1 MSGITIKSSSEI
13 KSMRYAGQILV
24 EAKKILFNLVEP
36 GITTIELDTIAEST
50 IRKLGGIPGF
60 KGLYGFP
67 ATICASVNEEIVHGI
82 PSKRILQEGD
92 ILSIDIGAIV
102 DGMNSDSAFT
112 MGVGQI
118 GKDEKDLI
126 ENTKK
131 SLDLGID
138 QVKSGAR
145 VGDISFA
152 IQSYAEGLG
161 YGVVKKYVGH
171 GIGRELHEEPQVPNY
186 GPAGRGP
193 ILREGMAIAIEPM
206 LNLGHWDTQLKPD
219 GWTVVTADGS
229 LSAHFED
236 TIVITENGSEI
247 LT

>member
-24 EAKKILFNLVEP
+24 EAKKILFNFVEP

-131 SLDLGID
+131 SLDLGIA

>member
-1 MSGITIKSSSEI
+1 
-13 KSMRYAGQILV
+13 MRNAGQILKD
-24 EAKKILFNLVEP
+24 AKKILFNIVEP
-36 GITTIELDTIAEST
+36 GITTKELDNIAEST
-50 IRKLGGIPGF
+50 IRKSGGIPGF

-67 ATICASVNEEIVHGI
+67 ATICASINEEIVHGI
-82 PSKRILQEGD
+82 PSDRVINEGD

-102 DGMNSDSAFT
+102 DGMNADSAFT
-112 MGVGQI
+112 MAVGKI
-118 GKDEKDLI
+118 GQDEIRLI
-126 ENTKK
+126 EDTRK
-131 SLDLGID
+131 SLDLGIE

-171 GIGRELHEEPQVPNY
+171 GIGRELHEEPQIPNY
-186 GPAGRGP
+186 GLADRGP
-193 ILREGMAIAIEPM
+193 ILKEGMAIAIEPM
-206 LNLGHWDTQLKPD
+206 LNLGHWDTELKPD

-236 TIVITENGSEI
+236 TIVITENGAEI

>member
-1 MSGITIKSSSEI
+1 MIT
-13 KSMRYAGQILV
+13 
-24 EAKKILFNLVEP
+24 
-36 GITTIELDTIAEST
+36 
-50 IRKLGGIPGF
+50 
-60 KGLYGFP
+60 
-67 ATICASVNEEIVHGI
+67 
-82 PSKRILQEGD
+82 EGD

-102 DGMNSDSAFT
+102 DGMNADSAFT
-112 MGVGQI
+112 MGVGSI
-118 GKDEKDLI
+118 GQDEIELI
-126 ENTKK
+126 ENTRK
-131 SLDLGID
+131 SLDLGIE

-161 YGVVKKYVGH
+161 YGVVKQYVGH
-171 GIGRELHEEPQVPNY
+171 GIGRELHEEPQIPNY

-193 ILREGMAIAIEPM
+193 ILKEGMAIAIEPM
-206 LNLGHWDTQLKPD
+206 LNLGHWDTELQPD

-236 TIVITENGSEI
+236 TIVITENGAEI

>member
-1 MSGITIKSSSEI
+1 MSGITIKSSSELS
-13 KSMRYAGQILV
+13 SMRNAGQILKD
-24 EAKKILFNLVEP
+24 AKKILFNIVEP
-36 GITTIELDTIAEST
+36 GITTIELDNIAEST
-50 IRKLGGIPGF
+50 IRKSGGIPGF

-67 ATICASVNEEIVHGI
+67 ATICTSINEEIVHGI
-82 PSKRILQEGD
+82 PSDRAINEGD

-102 DGMNSDSAFT
+102 DGMNADSAFT
-112 MGVGQI
+112 MAVGKI
-118 GKDEKDLI
+118 GQDEIRLI

-131 SLDLGID
+131 SLDLGIE
-138 QVKSGAR
+138 QVKAGAR

-161 YGVVKKYVGH
+161 YGVVKQYVGH
-171 GIGRELHEEPQVPNY
+171 GIGRELHEDPQIPNF
-186 GPAGRGP
+186 GPADRGP
-193 ILREGMAIAIEPM
+193 ILKTGMALAIEPM
-206 LNLGHWDTQLKPD
+206 LNLGHWDTELKLD

-236 TIVITENGSEI
+236 TIVITENGAEI

>member
-1 MSGITIKSSSEI
+1 MSGITIKSTAEI
-13 KSMRYAGQILV
+13 TSMRNAGQILKDT
-24 EAKKILFNLVEP
+24 KKILFDIVEP
-36 GITTIELDTIAEST
+36 GITTIELDQIAEST

-67 ATICASVNEEIVHGI
+67 ATICASINEEIVHGI
-82 PSKRILQEGD
+82 PSDRVISQGD

-102 DGMNSDSAFT
+102 DGMNADSAFT
-112 MGVGQI
+112 MGVGTI
-118 GKDEKDLI
+118 DKEVTGLIKD
-126 ENTKK
+126 TRK
-131 SLDLGID
+131 SLDLGIE
-138 QVKSGAR
+138 QVKSGVR

-152 IQSYAEGLG
+152 IQSYAEELG
-161 YGVVKKYVGH
+161 YGVVRQYVGH
-171 GIGRELHEEPQVPNY
+171 GIGRELHEEPQIPNY
-186 GPAGRGP
+186 GPSGRGP
-193 ILREGMAIAIEPM
+193 ILKAGMAIAIEPM
-206 LNLGHWDTQLKPD
+206 LNLGHWDTELKPD

>member
-1 MSGITIKSSSEI
+1 
-13 KSMRYAGQILV
+13 MRYAGQILV
-24 EAKKILFNLVEP
+24 EAKKILFNFVEP

-131 SLDLGID
+131 SLDLGIA